1 MEKDKKIG
9 NVASG
14 FIAETRVVCKC
25 GHSVNFF
32 SHAPYI
38 ECSYC
43 HDLIFRDKK
52 AEYDYK
58 IKRRFATKKKEVRK

>member
-1 MEKDKKIG
+1 MKKNKKIG
-9 NVASG
+9 KFSSE

-38 ECSYC
+38 ECSHC
-43 HDLIFRDKK
+43 GDLIFRDKK
-52 AEYDYK
+52 AEFDYRV
-58 IKRRFATKKKEVRK
+58 KRKLGIYK